1 MLSTKELVDW
11 LLEINTHNRTIKQSQ
26 VDSLCSD
33 ITNDRFYFTNQ
44 GIGITRSGFLTDGQH
59 RLLALK
65 KSGYPPVDLLIVTG
79 LDDEAQ
85 AVVDRHSKRSQAD
98 IIRLVL
104 NKTVSNQAV
113 AAINII
119 MRVKSNGERFMMSS
133 GRISEFEIAEF
144 MSEYGDVLSLVF
156 SSLGS
161 SIRAS
166 VAAAIIEYALRFDV
180 ESACSL
186 AEQIKTGI
194 ALNAN
199 DPAYRLRLWM
209 ERNKG
214 GGSAQQLESYSIT
227 VSACIAHSKGEKLML
242 LRESGSWARLTKK
255 KKILW
260 AINEGAQ

>member
-1 MLSTKELVDW
+1 MINYTKKAAYIMLSTKELVDW

-166 VAAAIIEYALRFDV
+166 VAAAIIEYALR
-180 ESACSL
+180 
-186 AEQIKTGI
+186 
-194 ALNAN
+194 
-199 DPAYRLRLWM
+199 
-209 ERNKG
+209 
-214 GGSAQQLESYSIT
+214 
-227 VSACIAHSKGEKLML
+227 
-242 LRESGSWARLTKK
+242 
-255 KKILW
+255 
-260 AINEGAQ
+260 